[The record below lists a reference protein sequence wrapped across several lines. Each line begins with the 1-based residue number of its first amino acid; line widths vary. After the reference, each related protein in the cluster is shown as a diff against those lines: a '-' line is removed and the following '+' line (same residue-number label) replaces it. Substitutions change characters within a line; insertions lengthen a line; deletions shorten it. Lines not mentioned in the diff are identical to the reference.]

1 MIQSIQKR
9 SRHFPHFWSNSNF
22 FHFFSFFLQKPLD
35 ASKTTLYIWDTQA
48 VITLN
53 KVKKEMKKNILLV
66 AIGTLLIVIGFI
78 CLAQGPAENPVS
90 LTVAPVILV
99 FAYLVVIPL
108 GIFWGGKSQKK

>member
-1 MIQSIQKR
+1 MVQKVIFPWIQ
-9 SRHFPHFWSNSNF
+9 F
-22 FHFFSFFLQKPLD
+22 FFALFSDFLKLFSFFLQNTLD
-35 ASKTTLYIWDTQA
+35 ASKSSLYIWVTQA

-90 LTVAPVILV
+90 LTVAPMILI
-99 FAYLVVIPL
+99 FAYLVVIPI
-108 GIFWGGKSQKK
+108 GILWGGKSQKK